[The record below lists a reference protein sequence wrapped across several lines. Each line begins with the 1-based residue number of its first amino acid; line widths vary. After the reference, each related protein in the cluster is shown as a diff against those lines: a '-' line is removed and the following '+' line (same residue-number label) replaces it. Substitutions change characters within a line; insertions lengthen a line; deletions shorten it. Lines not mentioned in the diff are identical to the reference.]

1 MVLKDKQG
9 REIDVGTYIIY
20 PSTGTIGEVLDIKNE
35 DGADWVLI
43 EVDELTRLWYNVDFI
58 EVTDKSNKKQK
69 VQSKDDLSNEEK
81 LQDQL
86 SRRFDTD
93 LNTDGGVGGG

>member
-1 MVLKDKQG
+1 MQLTHSCLNVLP
-9 REIDVGTYIIY
+9 IY

-43 EVDELTRLWYNVDFI
+43 EVDELTRLWYNMDFI